1 MSEEPQVIIDLRL
14 RVHRAA
20 ELDADPRNIAGNRRV
35 GAFVTA
41 VLEEYERVKAEK
53 DCAQAEVRRLRS
65 LLVRYAD
72 HVGECEGTWFL
83 GYPSNRITERD
94 AEEIRAMLERYE
106 AGEEP

>member
-1 MSEEPQVIIDLRL
+1 MSEVVEEILHLR
-14 RVHRAA
+14 
-20 ELDADPRNIAGNRRV
+20 
-35 GAFVTA
+35 
-41 VLEEYERVKAEK
+41 
-53 DCAQAEVRRLRS
+53 AEVRRLRS

-83 GYPSNRITERD
+83 GYPSNRITERE